1 MGEYRRTIFD
11 KHGPAALDRIR
22 ALAYGG
28 MVFGLTLGVLALAM
42 GRVSG
47 WTFVFALVAG
57 LATAGVSLL
66 LGGVAGSGWTHLMMS
81 GASTPYEEQY
91 SYQQSLVMQG
101 KVNEAL
107 ASFEEAIA
115 RSPNDVELRV
125 RAADLYAKDADG
137 ARRAAEL
144 LREAQKI
151 PAIRAGQDIYATNRL
166 VDLLIGP
173 LGEPKRALVE
183 LSAIGGALSDQ
194 RCRGA
199 RTCGDRAPEKGADA
213 VRRRHFVGSA
223 LTVNVIV
230 LNREVALI
238 ATFPVS
244 GPTVMTLV
252 ALPVESVALFGS
264 CRIPLLVDQR
274 TPTPEMALPKRSVAF
289 AISVS

>member
-22 ALAYGG
+22 ALSYGG
-28 MVFGLTLGVLALAM
+28 MVFGLTLGALALAM
-42 GRVSG
+42 GQVSV

-66 LGGVAGSGWTHLMMS
+66 LGGVAGGGLMHLTMS

-125 RAADLYAKDADG
+125 RAADLYAKEADG
-137 ARRAAEL
+137 ARRAGEL
-144 LREAQKI
+144 LRETQKI
-151 PAIRAGQDIYATNRL
+151 PTISAGQDIYATNRL

-173 LGEPKRALVE
+173 LGEPRRALVE
-183 LSAIGGALSDQ
+183 LRRLIERYPTSGAAAHARAAI
-194 RCRGA
+194 A
-199 RTCGDRAPEKGADA
+199 RLKKE
-213 VRRRHFVGSA
+213 
-223 LTVNVIV
+223 LT
-230 LNREVALI
+230 
-238 ATFPVS
+238 P
-244 GPTVMTLV
+244 
-252 ALPVESVALFGS
+252 
-264 CRIPLLVDQR
+264 
-274 TPTPEMALPKRSVAF
+274 
-289 AISVS
+289 

>member
-42 GRVSG
+42 GRVSV
-47 WTFVFALVAG
+47 WTLAYALVAG

-66 LGGVAGSGWTHLMMS
+66 MGVVAGGGWTHLTMS

-107 ASFEEAIA
+107 ASFEELIA
-115 RSPNDVELRV
+115 RSPNEVELRM
-125 RAADLYAKDADG
+125 RTADLYAKDADG
-137 ARRAAEL
+137 AQRAAEL

-151 PAIRAGQDIYATNRL
+151 PTISAGQDIYATNRL
-166 VDLLIGP
+166 VDLLTGP

-183 LSAIGGALSDQ
+183 LRRLIERYPTSGAAAHARAAI
-194 RCRGA
+194 A
-199 RTCGDRAPEKGADA
+199 RLKKE
-213 VRRRHFVGSA
+213 
-223 LTVNVIV
+223 LT
-230 LNREVALI
+230 
-238 ATFPVS
+238 P
-244 GPTVMTLV
+244 
-252 ALPVESVALFGS
+252 
-264 CRIPLLVDQR
+264 
-274 TPTPEMALPKRSVAF
+274 
-289 AISVS
+289 